1 MNYFF
6 RHLTPESLVFQWLL
20 HWRWIPRAVLLA
32 LSAWVLV
39 MAFDR
44 EPPFALISSW
54 TSSPKPGGVL
64 VVRAKVRRDLDRECS
79 ATFSRYLFD
88 KFGSRHE
95 TTGPQ
100 IMTAQGIRNMDALA
114 PGELNVQLPVPI
126 DFPAGPANMT
136 TILEYRCNPLQDLF
150 RPIGVE
156 MNIPFEVLPN

>member
-1 MNYFF
+1 MNYIF
-6 RHLTPESLVFQWLL
+6 RRLTPESLVFQWLL

-44 EPPFALISSW
+44 EPPLALISSW
-54 TSSPKPGGVL
+54 TSSPKPGGIL

-95 TTGPQ
+95 ATGPQ
-100 IMTAQGIRNMDALA
+100 MMTAQGIRNMDALA

-126 DFPAGPANMT
+126 NFPAGPAIMT
-136 TILEYRCNPLQDLF
+136 TIFEYRCNPLQDLF

-156 MNIPFEVLPN
+156 MNIPFEVLP